1 MASSKRTLDIDEL
14 TYQNLYLK
22 AQSNEQISS
31 YTIPVIP
38 GGSNV
43 YKQFQYFTPEQVLS
57 SAEILFTPSTIPDIL
72 ASISNLSANQFNL
85 EVGMST
91 ISTTISID
99 ISTTQSSINSYISS
113 AIASTYTDT
122 YESLIGGNN
131 ILQRQNIQTLAL
143 QRNIV
148 ILGNSLST
156 ISSQFIPLFD
166 TFNTTLDVTFNQG
179 PAVSSIS
186 TLFVNYYSN
195 ISTLITLYSTSTGNS
210 ISTNMGQDISTMI
223 GFNNSIDD
231 IIQAASGGVYST
243 LSTSIISTMTGFSN
257 TIATYNPNTGLSN
270 LSTYTTNSLSTLSS
284 YYIIQRGIPGICSIS
299 TVMNMLYYSSI
310 VNAQAIVGTSGLCTM
325 STYLTGIYQSVSTAA
340 EYLKDNSISTF
351 STSLYSQINTINKT
365 ICTVGYTYLLIQ
377 QEAVSV
383 SLSTLSTSFGN
394 NYNDLKSF
402 SSLSTLLPV
411 AYSTVSTIFSLE
423 SPLSTLDALSTSQG
437 SNISSITNYIS
448 IVYPSINSGPG
459 VSSLSSF
466 INSTFSYINTD
477 FSRIFLSFSNDLYA
491 TSSLRTDPGVSSLSS
506 FLTLSMNEYIS
517 KYDILNQSIITIS
530 QNNST
535 LIGQYNILSTTDALT
550 YLNLNPA
557 ADITALNNTITSF
570 SNYVNTQVAPQVIQ
584 ASNVSS
590 FASTSVSRLFSSY
603 NSVQSS
609 FFTTL
614 NYLVSSYTS
623 VSTLSYSNLYSPI
636 FSSFTTNL
644 ITTSNLTINSA
655 LYASS
660 IGINTSSTTEY
671 PLSIVGSAKLL
682 LPNEPSTHHIL
693 VGVANPNTAFIN
705 SNAQSTYRLS
715 PSDPG
720 FTVKANDIA
729 YNGKIWVIVGENTS
743 LNTVGAI
750 KYSINPASGWTNATI
765 PAGSYSIKS
774 IKWSG
779 TYWLAGTS
787 VTSPNLLISYDGIT
801 WTNAAPASVMDSIN
815 GLAWNGLAWVS
826 VGSNSSPPYTNI
838 QYTTPTGV
846 WTAATNSF
854 SEQGNS
860 VTTNGRTWV
869 AVGTG
874 TTSMKYSLDASAWT
888 DIGTP
893 QLSTAQ
899 TVVWNGDKF
908 LAAGSNGNSS
918 NLMYSYNGIDWTY
931 VSIAETQVSTIQT
944 ITWDGSLWNLA
955 GTAGSLQRVMTS
967 PNATIWSTSETGVTT
982 GKINSIGYASNTLPT
997 IQMSNF
1003 DIYSGEIPAIMNS
1016 RNRMNIIQSTIYF
1029 NDGSLTIR
1037 HSDSL
1042 NKGNIG
1048 INTTY
1053 PEYALDIGLGDARKP
1068 SGTNWVTASDS
1079 RVKKNIETV
1088 DLMSCANIVS
1098 EIPLRT
1104 YSFIREFQ
1112 QKTGV
1117 GSNIQYGF
1125 IAQEVKKSLPESVKY
1140 TNEYGLN
1147 DFHSLD
1153 TDQIF
1158 KLEFGATKYLLN
1170 TIQKLEAQVST
1181 LESRL

>member
-22 AQSNEQISS
+22 AQSSEQISS

-43 YKQFQYFTPEQVLS
+43 YKKFQYFTPEQVLS
-57 SAEILFTPSTIPDIL
+57 VAGILFTPSTIPDIISSINNLSVNQLNL
-72 ASISNLSANQFNL
+72 ASGISSVSTA
-85 EVGMST
+85 VG
-91 ISTTISID
+91 ID
-99 ISTTQSSINSYISS
+99 ISTTQRSVNTYIST
-113 AIASTYTDT
+113 ATTSTYTDA
-122 YESLIGGNN
+122 YLSLIAGNN
-131 ILQRQNIQTLAL
+131 ILQGQNIQTLAL

-148 ILGNSLST
+148 TLGNSIST
-156 ISSQFIPLFD
+156 ISSQFIPLFND
-166 TFNTTLDVTFNQG
+166 FSTTLEITFNQA
-179 PAVSSIS
+179 PAVCTIS
-186 TLFVNYYSN
+186 TLFTDYYSN
-195 ISTLITLYSTSTGNS
+195 ISSAITVLSTNTGNS
-210 ISTNMGQDISTMI
+210 ISTTLGQDASTMI
-223 GFNNSIDD
+223 GFNNNIGQ
-231 IIQAASGGVYST
+231 IIQAASGGAYST
-243 LSTSIISTMTGFSN
+243 LSTLITSTLTGFSN
-257 TIATYNPNTGLSN
+257 SVANYNPTAGLSN
-270 LSTYTTNSLSTLSS
+270 LSTYTDNSLSTLSS

-299 TVMNMLYYSSI
+299 TVMNRAYLSSI
-310 VNAQAIVGTSGLCTM
+310 INAQATAGTPGLCTM
-325 STYLTGIYQSVSTAA
+325 STYLTGIYQSVSTSAGF
-340 EYLKDNSISTF
+340 LKGDTISTF
-351 STSLYSQINTINKT
+351 STSLYSQINTINRA
-365 ICTVGYTYLLIQ
+365 ICTVGYTYVILQ

-394 NYNDLKSF
+394 NYNNLTTLSSF
-402 SSLSTLLPV
+402 STMLPS
-411 AYSTVSTIFSLE
+411 AYSTLSTVFTLQSPVSTLCT
-423 SPLSTLDALSTSQG
+423 LSTTQG
-437 SNISSITNYIS
+437 SNILAVSTYIS
-448 IVYPSINSGPG
+448 TVYPSIFCGPG
-459 VSSLSSF
+459 LSSF
-466 INSTFSYINTD
+466 STSVNPNFSSISTSLTTL
-477 FSRIFLSFSNDLYA
+477 FASFSNYIYT

-506 FLTLSMNEYIS
+506 FLTLSMAPYVS
-517 KYDILNQSIITIS
+517 QYAILNQSIITIS
-530 QNNST
+530 QDSST
-535 LIGQYNILSTTDALT
+535 IFGEYYTLSTNDALT
-550 YLNLNPA
+550 YSNLNPA
-557 ADITALNNTITSF
+557 ASITALNNTIISF
-570 SNYVNTQVAPQVIQ
+570 SNNVNTQIASKATQ

-590 FASTSVSRLFSSY
+590 FAITSVSRLFSSY
-603 NSVQSS
+603 VGVESS
-609 FFTTL
+609 FFPTL

-623 VSTLSYSNLYSPI
+623 VSTVSESNIYSPI

-644 ITTSNLTINSA
+644 ITTSNLTINSV

-682 LPNEPSTHHIL
+682 LPNQPSTHHIL
-693 VGVANPNTAFIN
+693 VGVANPNTAFLN
-705 SNAQSTYRLS
+705 SNAESTYRIS

-720 FTVKANDIA
+720 FTVKANDIG
-729 YNGKIWVIVGENTS
+729 YNGKIWVIVGENTA

-765 PAGSYSIKS
+765 PGVSYSVKCV
-774 IKWSG
+774 KWSG
-779 TYWLAGTS
+779 SYWLAGTS

-801 WTNAAPASVMDSIN
+801 WTNAAPAITMDSIN

-826 VGSNSSPPYTNI
+826 VGSNSIPPFTNI

-846 WTAATNSF
+846 WTAATNLF
-854 SEQGNS
+854 SGQGNS
-860 VTTNGRTWV
+860 VATNGRTWV

-874 TTSMKYSLDASAWT
+874 TTSMKYSLNAYVWT

-899 TVVWNGDKF
+899 TVAWNGDKF

-918 NLMYSYNGIDWTY
+918 NLMYSYDGIDWTY
-931 VSIAETQVSTIQT
+931 ASIAETQVSTIQT

-955 GTAGSLQRVMTS
+955 GTAGSLQRIMTS
-967 PNATIWSTSETGVTT
+967 PNGISWTTRTIGVTT
-982 GKINSIGYASNTLPT
+982 GKINSIGYASNTIPT
-997 IQMSNF
+997 IQLSNF
-1003 DIYSGEIPAIMNS
+1003 DIYSGEIPIIMNS

-1042 NKGNIG
+1042 NEGNIG

-1053 PEYALDIGLGDARKP
+1053 PEYALDIGVGNARKP
-1068 SGTNWVTASDS
+1068 IGTNWVTASDS
-1079 RVKKNIETV
+1079 RVKRNIETV
-1088 DLMSCANIVS
+1088 DLMSCANLVS

-1104 YSFIREFQ
+1104 YSFVKEFQ
-1112 QKTGV
+1112 EKTGV
-1117 GSNIQYGF
+1117 GSNTQYGF
-1125 IAQEVKKSLPESVKY
+1125 IAQEVKKSLPESIKY

-1181 LESRL
+1181 LESRI

>member
-22 AQSNEQISS
+22 SQSTEQISS

-57 SAEILFTPSTIPDIL
+57 IAGILFTPSTIPDIISSINNLSVNQLTL
-72 ASISNLSANQFNL
+72 ASGISSVSTA
-85 EVGMST
+85 VG
-91 ISTTISID
+91 INA
-99 ISTTQSSINSYISS
+99 STTQSTINQYMSS
-113 AIASTYTDT
+113 VLISTYNDS
-122 YESLIGGNN
+122 YLSLIVSNN
-131 ILQRQNIQTLAL
+131 ILQGQNIQTLAL

-148 ILGNSLST
+148 TLGNSIST
-156 ISSQFIPLFD
+156 LSSQFIPLFND
-166 TFNTTLDVTFNQG
+166 FSTTLEITFNQA
-179 PAVSSIS
+179 PSVSSMSTLFTNYYSVISSAVTLVSTNTGISIS
-186 TLFVNYYSN
+186 T
-195 ISTLITLYSTSTGNS
+195 T
-210 ISTNMGQDISTMI
+210 MGQDISTMV
-223 GFNNSIDD
+223 GFNNSIND
-231 IIQAASGGVYST
+231 IIQAASGQGVST
-243 LSTSIISTMTGFSN
+243 LSTLITSTLTGFSN
-257 TIATYNPNTGLSN
+257 SVANYNPTAGLSN
-270 LSTYTTNSLSTLSS
+270 LSTYTDNSLSTLSS

-299 TVMNMLYYSSI
+299 TVMNRAYFSSI
-310 VNAQAIVGTSGLCTM
+310 VNAQGTAGTPGLCTM
-325 STYLTGIYQSVSTAA
+325 STYLTGIYQSVSTSAGF
-340 EYLKDNSISTF
+340 LKGDTISTF
-351 STSLYSQINTINKT
+351 STSLYTQINTINRA
-365 ICTVGYTYLLIQ
+365 ICTVGYTYVILQ

-394 NYNDLKSF
+394 NYNNLTSLSSF
-402 SSLSTLLPV
+402 STMLPSVYSTISTVFTLQSPFSTLNTLST
-411 AYSTVSTIFSLE
+411 I
-423 SPLSTLDALSTSQG
+423 QG
-437 SNISSITNYIS
+437 SNISTTNNYIS
-448 IVYPSINSGPG
+448 SVYPSIFCGPG
-459 VSSLSSF
+459 LSSF
-466 INSTFSYINTD
+466 STFVNPN
-477 FSRIFLSFSNDLYA
+477 FSSISTSLTSLFSSFSNYIYT

-506 FLTLSMNEYIS
+506 FLTLSMAPYAS
-517 KYDILNQSIITIS
+517 QYAILNQSIINIS
-530 QNNST
+530 QDNST
-535 LIGQYNILSTTDALT
+535 LFGEYNILSTNDALT
-550 YLNLNPA
+550 YSNLNPA
-557 ADITALNNTITSF
+557 DSITALNNTITSF

-584 ASNVSS
+584 TSNVSS

-603 NSVQSS
+603 IGVESS

-623 VSTLSYSNLYSPI
+623 VSTVSEANIYSPT
-636 FSSFTTNL
+636 FSTFTTNL

-682 LPNEPSTHHIL
+682 LPNQPSTHHIL
-693 VGVANPNTAFIN
+693 VGIANPNTAFIN
-705 SNAQSTYRLS
+705 SNAESTYRTS

-720 FTVKANDIA
+720 FTVKANDVG
-729 YNGKIWVIVGENTS
+729 YNGKIWVIVGETS
-743 LNTVGAI
+743 PTTNSI
-750 KYSINPASGWTNATI
+750 KYSVNPASGWTNATI
-765 PAGSYSIKS
+765 PAGSYSVLCV
-774 IKWSG
+774 KWSG

-787 VTSPNLLISYDGIT
+787 VNSPNLLISYDGIT
-801 WTNAAPASVMDSIN
+801 WTNAAPAIVMDSIN

-826 VGSNSSPPYTNI
+826 VGNNSVPPYTNI

-854 SEQGNS
+854 SGQGNS

-869 AVGTG
+869 ATGSGTV
-874 TTSMKYSLDASAWT
+874 SMKYSGNASVWT
-888 DIGTP
+888 DVGTP

-899 TVVWNGDKF
+899 TVAWNGDKF

-918 NLMYSYNGIDWTY
+918 NLMYSYDGIDWTY
-931 VSIAETQVSTIQT
+931 VPIAETQVSTIQT

-955 GTAGSLQRVMTS
+955 GSAGSLQRIMTS
-967 PNATIWSTSETGVTT
+967 PNGISWTTRTIGVTT
-982 GKINSIGYASNTLPT
+982 GKINSIGYASNTTPT
-997 IQMSNF
+997 IQLSNF
-1003 DIYSGEIPAIMNS
+1003 DIYSGEIPIIMNS

-1042 NKGNIG
+1042 NEGNIG

-1053 PEYALDIGLGDARKP
+1053 PEYALDIGVGNARKP
-1068 SGTNWVTASDS
+1068 IGTNWVTASDS
-1079 RVKKNIETV
+1079 RVKRNIETV
-1088 DLMSCANIVS
+1088 DLMSCANIIS

-1104 YSFIREFQ
+1104 YSFVKEFQ
-1112 QKTGV
+1112 EKTGV
-1117 GSNIQYGF
+1117 GSNAQYGF
-1125 IAQEVKKSLPESVKY
+1125 IAQEVKKSLPESIKY

-1181 LESRL
+1181 LEARL